1 MGSDLRGIMEH
12 NGTPPRNTGRVP
24 VEPRLASMEGAPI
37 IQACLLGSYLL
48 PGLWV
53 LFHCRKTAA
62 LRIVRELAQQPTRLL
77 LLSLCEG

>member
-1 MGSDLRGIMEH
+1 
-12 NGTPPRNTGRVP
+12 
-24 VEPRLASMEGAPI
+24 MEGAPI